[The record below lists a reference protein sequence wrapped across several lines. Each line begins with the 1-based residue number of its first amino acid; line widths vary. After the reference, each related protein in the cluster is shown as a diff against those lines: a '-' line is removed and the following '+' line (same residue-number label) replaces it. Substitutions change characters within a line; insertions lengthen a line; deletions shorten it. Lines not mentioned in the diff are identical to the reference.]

1 MLGARNQREALG
13 VLDGLEREIDV
24 ENRPVKVIVAWTLEV
39 KNVCDWRPPEP
50 GKMLEGDEE
59 FSVPEKNPK
68 TVRGDVLNGRL
79 KSGGFKLFGFCAHG
93 GFLAP
98 QIYPHLFLAKPN
110 FFLVLF
116 LGRSLAFL
124 CHVAVADSPC

>member
-39 KNVCDWRPPEP
+39 KNVCDWRAPEP

-79 KSGGFKLFGFCAHG
+79 KSGGSSHVW
-93 GFLAP
+93 FLAP
-98 QIYPHLFLAKPN
+98 WRFSSTACFPPLFLASHN
-110 FFLVLF
+110 
-116 LGRSLAFL
+116 SL
-124 CHVAVADSPC
+124 P